1 MENFDQPKRRK
12 KPYKEL
18 IINGIYKDWKSFY
31 EPNKEEIYKSII
43 EIFEEFKN
51 TKKYCKKLYLY
62 LFWGE
67 QVIVLQLKEAEYK
80 KD

>member
-1 MENFDQPKRRK
+1 LFK
-12 KPYKEL
+12 KLVEL
-18 IINGIYKDWKSFY
+18 KK
-31 EPNKEEIYKSII
+31 KH
-43 EIFEEFKN
+43 KN

>member
-18 IINGIYKDWKSFY
+18 VINGVYKDWKSFY
-31 EPNKEEIYKSII
+31 DPNKEDIYKSII

-51 TKKYCKKLYLY
+51 IFSFKT
-62 LFWGE
+62 FS
-67 QVIVLQLKEAEYK
+67 
-80 KD
+80 